1 MHSTNKPH
9 HPKASKAV
17 LERQKT
23 SRHLLATLEALDSPT
38 KTTTTAPIP
47 TALLHG
53 LAPWLHHSITELVAL
68 DEKVFTHR
76 AQLTQA
82 RQQRDKALRQL
93 AHDVAQL
100 RLSIENQYR
109 APEIENLGFE
119 SPTPR
124 SPQPLL
130 RVATRV
136 AKNLTQPDL
145 ANRLGQP
152 WYQNPFDPTTHQS
165 KLAQQIEALHHLLH
179 QVDTLQRDLDQA
191 RIHRQKAQKDHDI
204 LTRETR
210 QIIESVERLGQLAQ
224 TPAHQPPELQASRP
238 RQKLVPGASR
248 PSPGSRRDPIPKNS
262 FARGRGASDSRPD
275 SPPSF
280 HLPRNWERRGRPVG
294 VPPALMH
301 PSTQIAAKQTN
312 IDNAGY
318 GGDGFDNAGYGGGG
332 ESRAL
337 DTAARG
343 SNSLA
348 TQTSD

>member
-53 LAPWLHHSITELVAL
+53 LAPGLHHSITELVML

-76 AQLTQA
+76 AQLTQV

-100 RLSIENQYR
+100 RLSIENQYKT
-109 APEIENLGFE
+109 PEIEDLGFE

-136 AKNLTQPDL
+136 AKNLAHPDL
-145 ANRLGQP
+145 PHRLGP
-152 WYQNPFDPTTHQS
+152 SWFANPFDPTTHQDE
-165 KLAQQIEALHHLLH
+165 LTQQIKDLRHLLH

-191 RIHRQKAQKDHDI
+191 RIRRQQAQRDHDL

-210 QIIESVERLGQLAQ
+210 QIIASVERLGHLAE
-224 TPAHQPPELQASRP
+224 HQARSTAPRQPEDQASPGYGHPVARILDPAGVESYSPGLARRSAATPSEPRVAGLVDAVGPRFDRIALRRFICHGTGSAGDAQSASRRLLCTHRP
-238 RQKLVPGASR
+238 R
-248 PSPGSRRDPIPKNS
+248 
-262 FARGRGASDSRPD
+262 
-275 SPPSF
+275 SPP
-280 HLPRNWERRGRPVG
+280 NRR
-294 VPPALMH
+294 
-301 PSTQIAAKQTN
+301 TIE
-312 IDNAGY
+312 NAGY
-318 GGDGFDNAGYGGGG
+318 GNDG
-332 ESRAL
+332 SRA
-337 DTAARG
+337 
-343 SNSLA
+343 LA